1 MHYQGGFHRESLYA
15 LNNNGLAA
23 LNTDTLHFPLAD
35 EKSNFNDTV
44 TTCLLH
50 TIIRA
55 IKYLSHY
62 GQCKKLIIKVQ

>member
-35 EKSNFNDTV
+35 EK
-44 TTCLLH
+44 
-50 TIIRA
+50 
-55 IKYLSHY
+55 Y
-62 GQCKKLIIKVQ
+62 KLKRHCDNVLAPHHH